1 MAHRDLH
8 ICQEVDLR
16 APRSSPEFSAALQ
29 GFRSAMWARG
39 RIDSDA
45 AIAAAPTVVAT
56 VAATVPPAAVI
67 TAVPPDFL
75 PSNNLP
81 LQISPASK
89 YPKPSK

>member
-1 MAHRDLH
+1 MQD
-8 ICQEVDLR
+8 QENVHEFSFR
-16 APRSSPEFSAALQ
+16 RSSWKS
-29 GFRSAMWARG
+29 
-39 RIDSDA
+39 
-45 AIAAAPTVVAT
+45 T
-56 VAATVPPAAVI
+56 VAAAVPPVAVT